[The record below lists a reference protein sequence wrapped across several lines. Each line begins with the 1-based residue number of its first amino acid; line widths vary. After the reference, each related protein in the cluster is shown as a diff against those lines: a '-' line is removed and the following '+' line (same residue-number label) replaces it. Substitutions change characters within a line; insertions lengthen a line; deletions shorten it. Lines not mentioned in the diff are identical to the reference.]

1 MSAGIYDIT
10 CEQGATFQRVLTWKG
25 SNGNPI
31 NLTSYTAAMQVRD
44 TACGQTKILEATTA
58 NSKIVLGG
66 ALGTITITVSATD
79 TAALPV
85 GEFVYDL
92 ELTLSGTVTRLL
104 AGSFT
109 VTKEVT
115 R

>member
-1 MSAGIYDIT
+1 MAAGIYDIT
-10 CEQGATFQRVLTWKG
+10 CEQGATFQRILTWKDSDG
-25 SNGNPI
+25 DPI
-31 NLTSYTAAMQVRD
+31 NLNGYTAAMQVRD
-44 TACGQTKILEATTA
+44 GACGQTKILEATTG

-92 ELTLSGTVTRLL
+92 ELNQSGTVTRLIQ
-104 AGSFT
+104 GSFT
-109 VTKEVT
+109 VSREVT
-115 R
+115 K